1 MPEKFEKHLIIPK
14 HKLVSISPELT
25 IEEYVDFAT
34 IIHSNNLGLQGIMV
48 QSVSEIIDQG
58 NRFIVK
64 FECMNFAD
72 VKADVAFQQHLQ
84 QMASTDIDKDLEK
97 YKIKEK

>member
-14 HKLVSISPELT
+14 HKLVSISAELT
-25 IEEYVDFAT
+25 VEEYIDFAT
-34 IIHSNNLGLQGIMV
+34 IIHSNNLGLAGIV
-48 QSVSEIIDQG
+48 IQSVSEIIDQG
-58 NRFIVK
+58 DRFIVK

-84 QMASTDIDKDLEK
+84 QMASTDIDKDLKK
-97 YKIKEK
+97 YKEK

>member
-14 HKLVSISPELT
+14 HKLVSISKELT
-25 IEEYVDFAT
+25 VEEYIDFAT
-34 IIHSNNLGLQGIMV
+34 IIHSNNLGLAGIV
-48 QSVSEIIDQG
+48 IQSVSEIIDQG
-58 NRFIVK
+58 DRFIVK

-97 YKIKEK
+97 YKEE